1 MKKLLGKF
9 GAFSIGP
16 ITSAFI
22 GFITVPLV
30 TYFISPEEYGK
41 ASMFTLAQGIMSL
54 FVYLGMDQAFV
65 REFNLNRDNLS
76 KLLSSSMII
85 PVAFS
90 VIISSGIVL
99 FKDKVSIF
107 LFGMVGENVAVY
119 FLAVMLPFM
128 VIENFSLLK
137 IRMEEKGLQY
147 SFFNIL
153 LKILVLIFTILLF
166 ITYEKSF
173 RSVVYAMAAAEIF
186 NGTILLITA
195 IRPLRLRYN
204 KVDRNLILK
213 MLKFGVPLIPA
224 MMMSWI
230 LSSMDKIML
239 RTICGYT
246 ELGLYSA
253 AFKIVTILSIVQTC
267 FTLYWTPVAYRWH
280 EENINKNNYNIIN
293 RVVALTMS
301 IMCLMLLISKNIVGF
316 VLGDSFVDAIK
327 IFPFLLLYPIMYT
340 MSESTCVG
348 IGFSRK
354 TYYSILVS
362 GVACAVN
369 LVLNYIF
376 ISSYGAIGASIATGI
391 SFIVFFSMRSLISRK
406 LWWKFDLGVYYY
418 IIPVL
423 IINCYVHSFYE
434 GYIVYI
440 VSISSIFIIA
450 LLNVKKI
457 KEIIVMCK
465 DIK

>member
-1 MKKLLGKF
+1 MKKLLGKL

-16 ITSAFI
+16 IVSAFL

-41 ASMFTLAQGIMSL
+41 ASMFTLAQGILSL
-54 FVYLGMDQAFV
+54 FVYLGMDQAFI
-65 REFNLNRDNLS
+65 REFNLNRSDVS
-76 KLLSSSMII
+76 KLLSSSMVI
-85 PVAFS
+85 PVTVS
-90 VIISSGIVL
+90 VIISISIVAL
-99 FKDKVSIF
+99 KENISLF
-107 LFGMVGENVAVY
+107 LFGMSGENLAIY
-119 FLAVMLPFM
+119 FLAIMIPFM
-128 VIENFSLLK
+128 VIQNFSLLK
-137 IRMEEKGLQY
+137 IRMEENGLQY

-153 LKILVLIFTILLF
+153 LKVLVLIFTILFF
-166 ITYEKSF
+166 IAYERSF
-173 RSVVYAMAAAEIF
+173 RSVVYAMAVAEIF
-186 NGTILLITA
+186 NGIVLFI
-195 IRPLRLRYN
+195 IIIKPLKLRYD
-204 KVDRNLILK
+204 KIDQTLIVK
-213 MLKFGVPLIPA
+213 MLKFGIPLIPA

-280 EENINKNNYNIIN
+280 EEDIDKNNYNIIN
-293 RVVALTMS
+293 KVVALTMA
-301 IMCLMLLISKNIVGF
+301 IMCLLLLISKNFVGF

-362 GVACAVN
+362 GVACVVN
-369 LVLNYIF
+369 LVLNYLL
-376 ISSYGAIGASIATGI
+376 ISIYGAIGAAIATGL
-391 SFIVFFSMRSLISRK
+391 SFIVFFLMRTFISRK
-406 LWWKFDLGVYYY
+406 LWWKFDLKQYYY
-418 IIPVL
+418 LIPVL
-423 IINCYVHSFYE
+423 LVNCYVHSFCE
-434 GYIVYI
+434 GHIVYLVSVISI
-440 VSISSIFIIA
+440 VLITLVNINFI
-450 LLNVKKI
+450 KC
-457 KEIIVMCK
+457 IIELCK
-465 DIK
+465 NLK